1 MGRMSRTAFRA
12 RWGESDPIG
21 IVFYP
26 NILSW
31 FDQAAHELMR
41 GPDQTM
47 ASFMSETGY
56 AMPIAECGARFHAP
70 VHYDDELVV
79 VTSVVDLRT
88 RSFRL
93 EHVLDRDGEQL
104 ATGFEIRVVAR
115 RDAVSGRLETLEIP
129 EHVRAWLAG
138 E

>member
-1 MGRMSRTAFRA
+1 M
-12 RWGESDPIG
+12 G

-41 GPDQTM
+41 GPDQAM
-47 ASFMSETGY
+47 ASFMTETGC

-79 VTSVVDLRT
+79 VSSVVDLRA

-93 EHVLDRDGEQL
+93 EHVLERDGEPL
-104 ATGFEIRVVAR
+104 ATGFEIRVVTR
-115 RDAVSGRLETLEIP
+115 RDAASGRLETREIP
-129 EHVRAWLAG
+129 ERIRAWLAG